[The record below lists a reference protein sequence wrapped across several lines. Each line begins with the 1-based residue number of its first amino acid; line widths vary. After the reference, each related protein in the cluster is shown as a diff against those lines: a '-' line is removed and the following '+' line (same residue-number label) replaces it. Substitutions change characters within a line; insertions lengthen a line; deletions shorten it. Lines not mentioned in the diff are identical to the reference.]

1 MAPILLG
8 IVPFGLIAGISAV
21 SVGLTP
27 VHGVGMSLMV
37 FAGASQL
44 AALQLVGKDA
54 PFLVIAATAL
64 IINARFVMYSASLA
78 PYLQEVSSR
87 YKVLASYL
95 LTDQAYA
102 FSINRFVD
110 REEPKRVRLSFY
122 LGSAVILW
130 VTWQAA
136 TAVGAFVGTSLPASW
151 SLDFAIPLVFIALLV
166 PAIRDRSDGVAAGV
180 AAVLAVLL
188 VGLPYNLGLPLAAT
202 TGIGAGVLAERR
214 SGRS

>member
-27 VHGVGMSLMV
+27 IHGVGMSIIV

-44 AALQLVGKDA
+44 AALQLIGTDA
-54 PFLVIAATAL
+54 PFLVVATTAL

-78 PYLQEVSSR
+78 PHFQEASAGR
-87 YKVLASYL
+87 RALLAYL

-102 FSINRFVD
+102 FSIRRYSERSESVLS
-110 REEPKRVRLSFY
+110 RLSYY
-122 LGSAVILW
+122 LGAASILW
-130 VTWQAA
+130 VTWQIS
-136 TAVGAFVGTSLPASW
+136 TAVGAFLGASIPESW

-166 PAIRDRSDGVAAGV
+166 PAVRDLADGVAAAV
-180 AAVLAVLL
+180 AGMLAVTL
-188 VGLPYNLGLPLAAT
+188 VALSYNLGLPVAAT
-202 TGIGAGVLAERR
+202 TGIVAGILVERAR
-214 SGRS
+214 S

>member
-27 VHGVGMSLMV
+27 IHGVGMSIMV

-44 AALQLVGKDA
+44 AALQLIGTSA
-54 PFLVIAATAL
+54 PFLVVAATAL
-64 IINARFVMYSASLA
+64 VINARFVMYSASLA
-78 PYLQEVSSR
+78 PHFQEASTGR
-87 YKVLASYL
+87 KALLAYL

-102 FSINRFVD
+102 FSIRRCSERD
-110 REEPKRVRLSFY
+110 ETMLTRLSYY
-122 LGSAVILW
+122 LGAAAILW
-130 VTWQAA
+130 VTWQIS
-136 TAVGAFVGTSLPASW
+136 TAVGAFLGASIPDSW

-166 PAIRDRSDGVAAGV
+166 PAVRDQADGAAAGV
-180 AAVLAVLL
+180 AAVLAVLF

-202 TGIGAGVLAERR
+202 TGITAGIAIERAR
-214 SGRS
+214 S

>member
-27 VHGVGMSLMV
+27 LHGVGMSILV

-44 AALQLVGKDA
+44 AALQLIGRNA
-54 PFLVIAATAL
+54 PFLVVAATAL

-78 PYLQEVSSR
+78 PHFEEASTGRKAL
-87 YKVLASYL
+87 LSYL

-102 FSINRFVD
+102 FSIRRYALRDETVQA
-110 REEPKRVRLSFY
+110 RLSYY
-122 LGSAVILW
+122 LGAAITLW
-130 VTWQAA
+130 VTWQIS
-136 TAVGAFVGTSLPASW
+136 TAVGAFLGTSVPDAW

-166 PAIRDRSDGVAAGV
+166 PAISDRADATAAG
-180 AAVLAVLL
+180 AAGVLAVLF

-202 TGIGAGVLAERR
+202 TGIVVGIVVERNR
-214 SGRS
+214 S

>member
-21 SVGLTP
+21 SVGLSP
-27 VHGVGMSLMV
+27 LHGVGMSILV

-44 AALQLVGKDA
+44 AALQLIGRDA
-54 PFLVIAATAL
+54 PFLVVAATAL

-78 PYLQEVSSR
+78 PHFDGASTGRKAL
-87 YKVLASYL
+87 LAYL

-102 FSINRFVD
+102 FSIRRYAERDETVLA
-110 REEPKRVRLSFY
+110 RLSYY
-122 LGSAVILW
+122 LGAAITLW
-130 VTWQAA
+130 VTWQIS
-136 TAVGAFVGTSLPASW
+136 TAVGAFVGTSIPDAW

-166 PAIRDRSDGVAAGV
+166 PAIRDRADGVAAGI

-202 TGIGAGVLAERR
+202 TGIVAGIIVERIP
-214 SGRS
+214 S